1 MIKIAAALYG
11 YARGHCLLA
20 YNSAFT
26 ALSRNEKSI
35 LDRKSDLSGYIPM
48 DMCGDDLDH
57 LSLFPISG
65 EHYAFV
71 RTIHDRQCTRTGCV
85 LSHVMVVHHSHL
97 PTLPWVP
104 EGLDPASLRG
114 LRGLTE
120 KVGASQVEELRPA
133 PPPPDL
139 PPTEEALILH
149 SLSAY
154 MQVGLV
160 IHPRR
165 ASQAIH
171 AAWRALAPEDRP
183 RFSGLGIALSAR
195 PNTRLLCAP
204 PSAAG
209 DLYDLTRE
217 PRAIILRSPFP
228 APRVPAPLPLRLPA
242 A

>member
-1 MIKIAAALYG
+1 MIEVATAVYG
-11 YARGHCLLA
+11 YDRGHGLLA
-20 YNSAFT
+20 YNNSFA
-26 ALSRNEKSI
+26 AIPDKMKAV

-57 LSLFPISG
+57 LSLFPVATG
-65 EHYAFV
+65 HYAFM
-71 RTIHDRQCTRTGCV
+71 RTIHDKTCQRTGCV
-85 LSHVMVVHHSHL
+85 LSHVMVVHWSHTL
-97 PTLPWVP
+97 TLPWVP
-104 EGLDPASLRG
+104 EGLDPAAMRG
-114 LRGLTE
+114 LHGRTE
-120 KVGASQVEELRPA
+120 KVGASQVEELRAA

-139 PPTEEALILH
+139 PPTEEALLLY

-165 ASQAIH
+165 APQAIH

-183 RFSGLGIALSAR
+183 RFSALGIALSAR

-228 APRVPAPLPLRLPA
+228 PPRVPAPLPLRLPGA
-242 A
+242 